1 MEIPKDTCPN
11 ESVDAFEDPVLKEHI
26 SLHRRIAFKLA
37 LISLVIALLLGVVVG
52 LLQVKAD
59 FSAAK
64 EQFDIDMQHILNV
77 AQGSAVRAVYTL
89 DEASANELVEGLLT
103 YDFVTDVSIHDEWGN
118 QLAWGTKRGNM
129 PRSGWLGRLLSEPLK
144 EYAQGLRDP
153 DDRKRVFGRLSIM
166 VDRIRALRSFTE
178 RADLFVVTTIFQ
190 ILSLTLVLLVVFLL
204 LVGLPLG
211 RVTASLGRLEPGK
224 AKGESLPLPR
234 GHEHDELGKLVATA
248 NRYIEASGRFYSA
261 QQTAEQ
267 ALRKAHDSLELRV
280 KERTGEL
287 EAAMLSLQDE
297 VAARR
302 EAEQELRASEVKYR
316 SMVEGLASDH
326 FFYAHNAEG
335 VFTYV
340 SPSISN
346 VLGWLP
352 EEFLTHFSTSMT
364 DHPVNQKAER
374 HTALSLQGER
384 QPAYEVQLHHK
395 DGTIRWLDVSE
406 VPVMDKS
413 GKVVAVEGIAH
424 DVTGRKEAEETLQLA
439 RDAADAANRAK
450 SEFLA
455 NMSHEIRT
463 PMNAIIGM
471 SHLALQTEL
480 NPKQRDYLG
489 KIRTSSESLLRI
501 VNDILDFSKI
511 EAGRL
516 VVDDSDFY
524 LEDVLRNLSSLVA
537 HKANSKGLEVMF
549 RVDPDVPDALV
560 GDPLRLGQVLLNLC
574 SNAIKFTD
582 KGDVVVSVKL
592 GEASADSAR
601 LAFSIT
607 DTGIGITKQEQA
619 KLFKP
624 FTQADA
630 SATRRYG
637 GTGLGLAISKRLVE
651 MMDGEI
657 GVESVPGEGSTFSF
671 TVRFGLHGGRRQVAL
686 MNTEELKGLRALV
699 VDDNAAARETL
710 HGMLSSL
717 GLNVSLVSSGEEAV
731 EECLRQEGFDL
742 VLMDWRLPGI
752 DGVEATRRILGE
764 QSLKTQPAIV
774 LVTAYSR
781 EDIIE
786 QAQELDLAGIL
797 LKPISPAVL
806 SDTVMVALG
815 RKEDTEQSHPAEQDL
830 GVRAVSTI
838 QGANILVVEDNEINR
853 QVAHELLKVAG
864 LNAEEAHDGR
874 QAVKLVAGKEFDA
887 VLMDIQMPVMDGFE
901 ATRVI
906 RQIPGLENL
915 PIIAMTA
922 NAMVGDREKCLAA
935 GMNDYVA
942 KPIDPADLY
951 QALAHWVAPKILEP
965 EMADHQVEKIGG
977 GGEFPAIQGINVRDA
992 RKHVGGNLKLYMQL
1006 LKKFQKNQSNVPEEV
1021 MKALEMG
1028 DLDTARRIAHTLKGV
1043 SGNLGARRLFE
1054 SARDLEECIKKDSE
1068 DCVQRQMGEV
1078 REALG
1083 QVLEAI
1089 DELEHPSARSGA
1101 EAEDRAID
1109 LAKLGPRINELASL
1123 LADDDTAASR
1133 YLATLREECC
1143 AAALRDGFDEIESLI
1158 DDYDFGEALVVL
1170 RRMAGELKVELEI
1183 D

>member
-1 MEIPKDTCPN
+1 
-11 ESVDAFEDPVLKEHI
+11 
-26 SLHRRIAFKLA
+26 
-37 LISLVIALLLGVVVG
+37 
-52 LLQVKAD
+52 
-59 FSAAK
+59 
-64 EQFDIDMQHILNV
+64 
-77 AQGSAVRAVYTL
+77 
-89 DEASANELVEGLLT
+89 
-103 YDFVTDVSIHDEWGN
+103 
-118 QLAWGTKRGNM
+118 
-129 PRSGWLGRLLSEPLK
+129 
-144 EYAQGLRDP
+144 
-153 DDRKRVFGRLSIM
+153 
-166 VDRIRALRSFTE
+166 
-178 RADLFVVTTIFQ
+178 
-190 ILSLTLVLLVVFLL
+190 
-204 LVGLPLG
+204 
-211 RVTASLGRLEPGK
+211 
-224 AKGESLPLPR
+224 
-234 GHEHDELGKLVATA
+234 
-248 NRYIEASGRFYSA
+248 
-261 QQTAEQ
+261 
-267 ALRKAHDSLELRV
+267 
-280 KERTGEL
+280 
-287 EAAMLSLQDE
+287 
-297 VAARR
+297 
-302 EAEQELRASEVKYR
+302 
-316 SMVEGLASDH
+316 
-326 FFYAHNAEG
+326 
-335 VFTYV
+335 
-340 SPSISN
+340 
-346 VLGWLP
+346 
-352 EEFLTHFSTSMT
+352 
-364 DHPVNQKAER
+364 
-374 HTALSLQGER
+374 
-384 QPAYEVQLHHK
+384 
-395 DGTIRWLDVSE
+395 VSE

-489 KIRTSSESLLRI
+489 KIRISSESLLRI

-574 SNAIKFTD
+574 GNAIKFTD

-592 GEASADSAR
+592 DEASADSAQ

-607 DTGIGITKQEQA
+607 DTGIGITQQEQA

-651 MMDGEI
+651 MMDGDI

-671 TVRFGLHGGRRQVAL
+671 TVRFGLHGGQRQVAL

-710 HGMLSSL
+710 QGMLSSL

-752 DGVEATRRILGE
+752 DGVEATRRILCE

-815 RKEDTEQSHPAEQDL
+815 RKEETEQSHPAEQDL

-951 QALAHWVAPKILEP
+951 QALLHWVTPKIMEP
-965 EMADHQVEKIGG
+965 ESDTQSLVAAGR
-977 GGEFPAIQGINVRDA
+977 GGEFPTIQGINVRDA

-1089 DELEHPSARSGA
+1089 DQLEHPSARSGA
-1101 EAEDRAID
+1101 EAEDRDID

-1158 DDYDFGEALVVL
+1158 ENYDFGEALVVL
-1170 RRMAGELKVELEI
+1170 GRIAGELNVELEI